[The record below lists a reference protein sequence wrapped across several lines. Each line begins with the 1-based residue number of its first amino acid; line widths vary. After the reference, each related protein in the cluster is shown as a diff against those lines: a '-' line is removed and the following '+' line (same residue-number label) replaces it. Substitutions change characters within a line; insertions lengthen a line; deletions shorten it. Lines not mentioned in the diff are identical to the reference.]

1 MRADIFLY
9 TNGFAKSR
17 THASELIKSGV
28 LLDGKKIAKPSYD
41 IPDNTKRENHQRWH
55 EGIFG
60 SDEGGTDSFRAGYC
74 DIWAGK
80 R

>member
-28 LLDGKKIAKPSYD
+28 LLDGKKSPSRHMTFP
-41 IPDNTKRENHQRWH
+41 IIQKE
-55 EGIFG
+55 
-60 SDEGGTDSFRAGYC
+60 RALPFSL
-74 DIWAGK
+74 
-80 R
+80 RQNM